1 MHSLTLQTSE
11 ATVEDGDILGRLGF
25 AASSETGTEALK
37 IAGKIEAIAEEEFD
51 GSNNAT
57 EMVFSLAADGTAA
70 AKMTLSSAGLLTV
83 VDDIVIKSG
92 GTIGGANDT
101 DLLTLG
107 NGILTVAGEIS
118 VTTLDI
124 GGTNV
129 TATAAELNYVDGVT
143 SAIQTQIDAKAASSH
158 NHNAS
163 DINAGTLTHERG
175 GIEADISAIAIGGI
189 LAGTGTGTMG
199 IVSAASASDGDVL
212 TIQADGT
219 AAWEEP
225 SGGGGGGG
233 AVTALNNATENELV
247 TVGATTTELDAES
260 TLTYDGTTLQLSK
273 ASGAGVIRFENTDT
287 AITADE
293 AYGTIEFEGNDGNT
307 NASGVRAKISV
318 VADDSGSLLGTKGGT
333 AVIMETAIDEVSG
346 TTEYFRLNQN
356 GRIGVNANA
365 TSNGEFDDNSRL
377 YVYEALSSKSVCTLE
392 NKQSGTG
399 GDLIVMRAVD
409 AVKTVFDE
417 QGYLHIGGSDPTYP
431 LTVDANTNE
440 LCRFTRG
447 NSGNAWIRVD
457 GNQATTN
464 EAQLRLVGGNA
475 GQSRV
480 FFGDTDSV
488 TGAGGIQYKHSDNSM
503 TLTTNNA
510 AAVVI
515 ENDKTVDFKISEA
528 TDSGSD
534 YNYDS
539 KVLPI
544 KVGGTQYYL
553 QLYVAAGGGGGG
565 GMP

>member
-1 MHSLTLQTSE
+1 
-11 ATVEDGDILGRLGF
+11 
-25 AASSETGTEALK
+25 
-37 IAGKIEAIAEEEFD
+37 
-51 GSNNAT
+51 
-57 EMVFSLAADGTAA
+57 
-70 AKMTLSSAGLLTV
+70 
-83 VDDIVIKSG
+83 
-92 GTIGGANDT
+92 
-101 DLLTLG
+101 
-107 NGILTVAGEIS
+107 
-118 VTTLDI
+118 
-124 GGTNV
+124 
-129 TATAAELNYVDGVT
+129 
-143 SAIQTQIDAKAASSH
+143 
-158 NHNAS
+158 
-163 DINAGTLTHERG
+163 
-175 GIEADISAIAIGGI
+175 
-189 LAGTGTGTMG
+189 
-199 IVSAASASDGDVL
+199 
-212 TIQADGT
+212 
-219 AAWEEP
+219 
-225 SGGGGGGG
+225 
-233 AVTALNNATENELV
+233 
-247 TVGATTTELDAES
+247 
-260 TLTYDGTTLQLSK
+260 
-273 ASGAGVIRFENTDT
+273 
-287 AITADE
+287 
-293 AYGTIEFEGNDGNT
+293 
-307 NASGVRAKISV
+307 
-318 VADDSGSLLGTKGGT
+318 
-333 AVIMETAIDEVSG
+333 
-346 TTEYFRLNQN
+346 
-356 GRIGVNANA
+356 
-365 TSNGEFDDNSRL
+365 
-377 YVYEALSSKSVCTLE
+377 
-392 NKQSGTG
+392 
-399 GDLIVMRAVD
+399 MRAVD

-464 EAQLRLVGGNA
+464 EASIRLVGGNA

>member
-212 TIQADGT
+212 TIQAEGT

-260 TLTYDGTTLQLSK
+260 TLTYDGTTLQLS
-273 ASGAGVIRFENTDT
+273 N
-287 AITADE
+287 
-293 AYGTIEFEGNDGNT
+293 
-307 NASGVRAKISV
+307 
-318 VADDSGSLLGTKGGT
+318 
-333 AVIMETAIDEVSG
+333 
-346 TTEYFRLNQN
+346 
-356 GRIGVNANA
+356 
-365 TSNGEFDDNSRL
+365 
-377 YVYEALSSKSVCTLE
+377 
-392 NKQSGTG
+392 
-399 GDLIVMRAVD
+399 
-409 AVKTVFDE
+409 
-417 QGYLHIGGSDPTYP
+417 
-431 LTVDANTNE
+431 
-440 LCRFTRG
+440 
-447 NSGNAWIRVD
+447 
-457 GNQATTN
+457 
-464 EAQLRLVGGNA
+464 
-475 GQSRV
+475 
-480 FFGDTDSV
+480 
-488 TGAGGIQYKHSDNSM
+488 
-503 TLTTNNA
+503 
-510 AAVVI
+510 
-515 ENDKTVDFKISEA
+515 
-528 TDSGSD
+528 
-534 YNYDS
+534 
-539 KVLPI
+539 
-544 KVGGTQYYL
+544 
-553 QLYVAAGGGGGG
+553 
-565 GMP
+565 

>member
-1 MHSLTLQTSE
+1 MHSIVLQSSD
-11 ATVEDGDILGRLGF
+11 ATITDGDILGRLGF
-25 AASSETGTEALK
+25 AASSETGAEAIK
-37 IAGKIEAIAEEEFD
+37 VVGKIEAIAEEGFD
-51 GSNNAT
+51 ASNNAT
-57 EMVFSLAADGTAA
+57 EMVFALASDGDAA

-83 VDDIVIKSG
+83 VDDVVIKSG

-219 AAWEEP
+219 AAWEAA
-225 SGGGGGGG
+225 SGG

-333 AVIMETAIDEVSG
+333 AIIMETATDEVSG

-356 GRIGVNANA
+356 GRIGVNASA
-365 TSNGEFDDNSRL
+365 TSNGELDDNSRL
-377 YVYEALSSKSVCTLE
+377 YVYEPVSSRIVCTLE

-475 GQSRV
+475 GQSRIY
-480 FFGDTDSV
+480 FGDTDSA
-488 TGAGGIQYKHSDNSM
+488 TAAGGIQYKHSDNSM
-503 TLTTNNA
+503 RLTTNNA
-510 AAVVI
+510 VAVAI
-515 ENDKTVDFKISEA
+515 ESDKTVDFKISAA

-553 QLYVAAGGGGGG
+553 PLYVAAGGGGGG
-565 GMP
+565 GGGMP